1 MFSVSAFA
9 QDAPKVTATLS
20 NTTRIE
26 SWSYF
31 QPYVDPL
38 ALTQATIGDPDYT
51 FFGDRAELGVR
62 VNGTRFDLSGAFNY
76 VRVENLPTNAI
87 GPGGLGT
94 GAFYFAA
101 VGLRYSYQLYL
112 GELTA
117 RVKSSDGTSVTIGR
131 MPFASG
137 GEVHSGSFS
146 LQRLRAERLHSRL
159 IGDFEWS
166 YYQRRFDGAR
176 LD

>member
-62 VNGTRFDLSGAFNY
+62 VKGSRFDLGGAFNY
-76 VRVENLPTNAI
+76 VRLENLPTNAI

-101 VGLRYSYQLYL
+101 TGVSYSYQLYL
-112 GELTA
+112 GELTLKT
-117 RVKSSDGTSVTIGR
+117 RFSNGTSLTVGR
-131 MPFASG
+131 MAFSSG
-137 GEVHSGSFS
+137 GEVASGSFS
-146 LQRLRAERLHSRL
+146 LQ
-159 IGDFEWS
+159 
-166 YYQRRFDGAR
+166 
-176 LD
+176 